1 MKNKY
6 FDKESVLVFLL
17 VLTGLLIGI
26 ALFSGMYILANVIGG
41 SI

>member
-1 MKNKY
+1 MKKKY
-6 FDKESVLVFLL
+6 LDKDSILVFVLL
-17 VLTGLLIGI
+17 IIGLLIGI